1 MGAMQV
7 FCRGTIALC
16 SKKPVLVLRLCDA
29 GGAVVVRLVGD
40 KPPYHRSD
48 IHLGAGAVLLRN
60 QVARACS
67 VASVPQS
74 RLRGIS
80 GCLLRVPESTVL
92 KVEAAS
98 KVEALRQREELF
110 PPGVARSTSRGP
122 KLGSCG
128 RIIGGAPPC

>member
-1 MGAMQV
+1 MGARQV
-7 FCRGTIALC
+7 FCRGAIALC
-16 SKKPVLVLRLCDA
+16 GKKTVLVLRLCET
-29 GGAVVVRLVGD
+29 GSAVVVRLVGD

-48 IHLGAGAVLLRN
+48 IHLGAGAIFLRH

-67 VASVPQS
+67 IASVPQA

-80 GCLLRVPESTVL
+80 GCIVRVPEDTVL
-92 KVEAAS
+92 KVETAC

-110 PPGVARSTSRGP
+110 PQGVVRSTWRGP

-128 RIIGGAPPC
+128 RKIGGAPSE

>member
-1 MGAMQV
+1 MGARQV

-16 SKKPVLVLRLCDA
+16 GKKPVLVLRLCET
-29 GGAVVVRLVGD
+29 GSVVVVRLVGD

-60 QVARACS
+60 QVARGCS

-92 KVEAAS
+92 KVEAVS

-110 PPGVARSTSRGP
+110 PQGVVRSTWRGP

-128 RIIGGAPPC
+128 RKIGGAPSY